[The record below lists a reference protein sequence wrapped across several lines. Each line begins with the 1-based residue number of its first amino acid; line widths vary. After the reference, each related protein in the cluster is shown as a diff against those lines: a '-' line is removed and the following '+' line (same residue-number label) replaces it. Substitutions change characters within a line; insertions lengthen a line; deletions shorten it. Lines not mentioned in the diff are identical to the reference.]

1 LKLPSTL
8 ISIKATKKIFP
19 KICFLPHSFKSSFT
33 VLIFTMSQK
42 LIIVF
47 ALIGTFVA
55 CASSSLEVQ
64 TNLQAEG

>member
-1 LKLPSTL
+1 
-8 ISIKATKKIFP
+8 
-19 KICFLPHSFKSSFT
+19 
-33 VLIFTMSQK
+33 MSQK

-64 TNLQAEG
+64 TNLQAGGKHYVFFSFLI